1 MVQVLCNSDAY
12 DGQEEAQHYDIEQAP
27 AAYAGSDHP

>member
-1 MVQVLCNSDAY
+1 MVQVLCNSDAR
-12 DGQEEAQHYDIEQAP
+12 DGQEEAQHHDNEQTP